1 MSFWVAGAM
10 VGSALIGAY
19 TSNKASKKAAKGNQ
33 KAIDAQNELIG
44 PYSAA
49 GAAGLAPL
57 QEFVSH
63 EQRFSETQAYK
74 DITNS
79 AKAGG
84 QNQSGNRMTA
94 LTDYYATNFRP
105 QRLNE
110 LSFLPT
116 LGANAAVGQATSV
129 GNFSQAQGD
138 ARAAGALG
146 VGNSV
151 LSGINQLG
159 FLGLSQQGN
168 TASNTAGFGVGNYG
182 NYGTQ
187 PTAPFQ
193 MPGRT

>member
-1 MSFWVAGAM
+1 MSFFVAGAI
-10 VGSALIGAY
+10 VGSAVIGGIA
-19 TSNKASKKAAKGNQ
+19 SNKASKRAAKGNQ

-105 QRLNE
+105 QRMNE

-116 LGANAAVGQATSV
+116 LGANAAVGQATNV
-129 GNFSQAQGD
+129 GNLNLAKGD
-138 ARAAGALG
+138 AQAGGILG
-146 VGNSV
+146 TSNSIQ
-151 LSGINQLG
+151 SGINQLG

-168 TASNTAGFGVGNYG
+168 TSGSTTGAVQPNQHGYGGFG
-182 NYGTQ
+182 
-187 PTAPFQ
+187 
-193 MPGRT
+193 